1 MQLSNILYSIVSLS
15 LVSSTLGAPTENVK
29 RDDDEGPVIVK
40 LTTTVHNIATN
51 TKIVQGSVSTRTNTI
66 INTDTTTTTRYT
78 ATVTSTVFGTP
89 ITYTTVAATPI
100 DTSNIKIPTE
110 TVTTSSSSSLQ
121 TTQQTTIETTSTPT
135 TAPSTSSTPTTS
147 PKPTT
152 APTTTPVPT
161 TSVTTVDD
169 STDNGPSITDI
180 ANIPTSTDSWIIEN
194 ITTSKS
200 DGVCVVDYDYY
211 ATGEQETVTSTSTI
225 YHTVTRS

>member
-15 LVSSTLGAPTENVK
+15 LVSSTLGAPTENVR

-40 LTTTVHNIATN
+40 LTTTVHNVATN
-51 TKIVQGSVSTRTNTI
+51 TKIIQGSVSTRTNTI

-89 ITYTTVAATPI
+89 ITYTTVAPTPI

-110 TVTTSSSSSLQ
+110 TVTTSSSSSSSSSSSPQ
-121 TTQQTTIETTSTPT
+121 KTQQPTTIETTST
-135 TAPSTSSTPTTS
+135 APKTTS
-147 PKPTT
+147 TPTT
-152 APTTTPVPT
+152 APTTTPVAT
-161 TSVTTVDD
+161 TSVTTVTD

-180 ANIPTSTDSWIIEN
+180 ANIPASTGSWIIEN